1 MGVSSRSQCCPHSED
16 LWLCAGVHQRLW
28 TGQPSQAMSPPIAA
42 RPPLLAFGLKSPRST
57 SHLGIQPH
65 QTSIGHTG
73 TAGSR
78 PQAQLTRS
86 SMHTI
91 TWSYQPWLTPSPLK
105 CPPSSMPLS
114 QLPNNMPKTHA
125 SIVELQQE
133 LVKIEE
139 AKAAIVHQ

>member
-28 TGQPSQAMSPPIAA
+28 TGQPSQATSPPIAA

-86 SMHTI
+86 RKHTI

-114 QLPNNMPKTHA
+114 FAEQHA
-125 SIVELQQE
+125 ENSRVRIAELEQE
-133 LVKIEE
+133 
-139 AKAAIVHQ
+139 